1 MEADSEPQM
10 WSKNQHIISA
20 IIVFVVILI
29 ILGSLYFWGFKDGEF
44 DFSAL
49 EVFLLS
55 LLSIGATAG
64 LAITYGKYNAIKIL
78 TN

>member
-1 MEADSEPQM
+1 
-10 WSKNQHIISA
+10 
-20 IIVFVVILI
+20 VVILI